1 MRGAQSS
8 ITGGLDRLANVAQGI
23 EQNEQNNYDQGTKN
37 NNNAFRDLLSSYKT
51 EDDFNA
57 AKDAGVFSDAAAS
70 YGNQFDRELARSGV
84 TDRGNAIR
92 DRFTADQAYLTE
104 QQNFEDTQD
113 TRAFRPQLDALAAAQ
128 AGNTKEDDAEY
139 TKILSKLKANPKFNA
154 LGLNAGLQESWNNSV
169 IAENELRLKTQRE
182 DDAEVDRQ
190 SNLNFEKSIATI
202 MENTEIDPETGYAD
216 IPRARAQLVDAMQRR
231 QLGPMNSAD
240 SQRIIKVLGERMAQ
254 QSGLTPGQLQTAE
267 SNQVQAQIQSD
278 KDVQLATNLLNT
290 TLAENEVNEEFSFND
305 ADRSAI
311 DIATTQGWDKD
322 NLSEKMIR
330 QRKKL
335 LKAYGEGDKNYKPMT
350 GIEADKILAMAQ
362 AQMGDE
368 NHFFGTDADDLP
380 TSALYK
386 QAQVYWG
393 EYQTNLT
400 KIENRKN
407 AKDTY
412 AKEEARAKAM
422 PGNAYSSALQTF
434 RMNNLN
440 EKNLVDQQR
449 RGIITPQ

>member
-368 NHFFGTDADDLP
+368 DSLFEKDDLP
-380 TSALYK
+380 TSRLYK
-386 QAQVYWG
+386 QAQMYWG

-407 AKDTY
+407 AQDTY
-412 AKEEARAKAM
+412 AKEEGRAKAM

-434 RMNNLN
+434 RMNNLR

-449 RGIITPQ
+449 RGIINP